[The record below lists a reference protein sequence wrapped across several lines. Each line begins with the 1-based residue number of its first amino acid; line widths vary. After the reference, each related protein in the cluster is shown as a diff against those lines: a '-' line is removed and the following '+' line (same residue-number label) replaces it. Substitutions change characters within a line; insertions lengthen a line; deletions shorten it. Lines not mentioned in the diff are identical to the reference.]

1 MHSKPTAGSGAAPGR
16 QAERLRSAIHV
27 ATAAAPEFLQH
38 RMPAEDMAHTM
49 VGAVRGYVERE
60 QAAGRD
66 GTPED
71 EEALHLQHALQ
82 ELYACGSGYL
92 AQRCDAA

>member
-1 MHSKPTAGSGAAPGR
+1 MHPKPTAGNAAAPGR
-16 QAERLRSAIHV
+16 QADRLRSAIQV
-27 ATAAAPEFLQH
+27 ATAAAPDFLQH
-38 RMPAEDMAHTM
+38 RMAADDMAHTM

-66 GTPED
+66 GAPED
-71 EEALHLQHALQ
+71 GEALHLQHALQ
-82 ELYACGSGYL
+82 ELYACGSCYL